1 MKPKL
6 IILNGSLGIGKS
18 TLASRFAEEHP
29 LTLRL
34 DIDDIRTYISHWRE
48 EDEESSVSSKQ
59 MAIAM
64 IKVHLSLGHD
74 VVVPQIVQ
82 KTEFFEQFEQAAKE
96 AGADFI
102 EVLLLV
108 DKDEAIKRFKERNYA
123 QGHASGF
130 RPGGLIDTGG
140 REVKLSEM
148 YDNMIETAS
157 KRPRTIRIKPELGKE
172 VETYA
177 ELLKKIREEI
187 AT

>member
-6 IILNGSLGIGKS
+6 IILNGPLGIGKS
-18 TLASRFAEEHP
+18 TLAIRFAEEHT
-29 LTLRL
+29 LTLCL

-48 EDEESSVSSKQ
+48 EDERSSISSKQ

-82 KTEFFEQFEQAAKE
+82 QTDFFEQFEQAAKE

-123 QGHASGF
+123 RGYTSGF

-140 REVKLSEM
+140 REVKLSKM
-148 YDNMIETAS
+148 YDNMIETANQ
-157 KRPRTIRIKPELGKE
+157 RQNTIRIKPEFGKE
-172 VETYA
+172 EETYK
-177 ELLKKIREEI
+177 ELIEKISL
-187 AT
+187 